1 MTSSATAMV
10 IRGLVN
16 EYLGIDKY
24 SSDGPCSDEEF
35 EDERFG
41 ENFDG
46 PDGGFPED
54 LYHNSIGGGYPDKCL
69 FL

>member
-1 MTSSATAMV
+1 M
-10 IRGLVN
+10 

-35 EDERFG
+35 EDEGFG

-46 PDGGFPED
+46 SDGGFPED